1 MAREGAAEGRLPKG
15 VVLLDRPRGGR
26 RFLARIRPG
35 QGAGEVH
42 LGIYPTAGLAALAFN
57 VASIAIGRGARP
69 PNEIAKADQPDAA
82 VVRAITARV
91 RRRLGLDPAPRRLE
105 EVPPDPDDL
114 LTLFEVTVVG
124 FWRGQAA
131 QGSSGDDVDA
141 AGRRLAEAARLVFWS
156 PPSGHPDPAEAM
168 ARLLARRLDSAFR
181 RGDLARAI
189 FDDDRDDDWRVARWL
204 ALPDAFPPARG
215 FRDEVRFLYPELFEA
230 EGPDEAGAAPAHWAR
245 VLGID
250 PPYSTDKVRDAYRA
264 RSKLAHP
271 DRGGRHADFI
281 RLQAAHDEA
290 REYCRVLGV

>member
-1 MAREGAAEGRLPKG
+1 MSREQPPEPRLPKG
-15 VVLLDRPRGGR
+15 VTLLPRARGGR

-35 QGAGEVH
+35 RGAGEVH
-42 LGIYPTAGLAALAFN
+42 LGIYATAGEAALAFN
-57 VASIAIGRGARP
+57 VASQAIGRGSRP
-69 PNEIAKADQPDAA
+69 PNEVAKGEQPDAEQ
-82 VVRAITARV
+82 VRRITAKV
-91 RRRLGLDPAPRRLE
+91 RRRLGLDRDGGRSE

-131 QGSSGDDVDA
+131 QGASGSDVDS

-156 PPSGHPDPAEAM
+156 PPSGHPDPREAM
-168 ARLLARRLDSAFR
+168 ARLLARRLDQAFR

-189 FDDDRDDDWRVARWL
+189 LDDDGDDDWRVARWL

-215 FRDEVRFLYPELFEA
+215 FRDEVRFLYPDLFVAGGEA
-230 EGPDEAGAAPAHWAR
+230 ESEGVSLHWAR
-245 VLGID
+245 VLGVD

-271 DRGGRHADFI
+271 DLGGSHADFI

-290 REYCRVLGV
+290 REYCRIMGV